1 MKKIFG
7 LLMLSLFLVSCSIK
21 VKNQNNTGYSYLSP
35 KVNLTFN
42 KSLSCINLD
51 SVESNKLYN
60 NYILYEADGQYD
72 YFAYSKWIN
81 SPPTMLKDFILESIN
96 YIKLDPYA
104 KYRLK
109 ILLFDFE
116 PHFNKTNSFFYFKA
130 RAFLYNSSYEL
141 LSSKMFNY
149 KVEIRQKTNESMII
163 CASKATEDFLRNLN
177 EWLTGEVK

>member
-1 MKKIFG
+1 MRKIFVF
-7 LLMLSLFLVSCSIK
+7 LALSLFLVSCSIK

-51 SVESNKLYN
+51 SVESNKLRN
-60 NYILYEADGQYD
+60 NYILYESDGRYN

-81 SPPTMLKDFILESIN
+81 SPPTMLKDFILESVN

-116 PHFNKTNSFFYFKA
+116 PHFNKTNNFFYFKA
-130 RAFLYNSSYEL
+130 RAFLYNSNYEL
-141 LSSKMFNY
+141 LSSKMFDY
-149 KVEIRQKTNESMII
+149 KVEIKQKTNESMLNS
-163 CASKATEDFLRNLN
+163 ASKATEDFLKNLN
-177 EWLTGEVK
+177 EWLTGETK